1 MSRRRGFDYR
11 QALRRLR
18 PDLAAKLDKL
28 VPRRPKNA
36 RDAEIRRTLFDDQ
49 RDQRRLAR

>member
-1 MSRRRGFDYR
+1 MSRPRGFDYR

-28 VPRRPKNA
+28 APRRPINA
-36 RDAEIRRTLFDDQ
+36 EDAENKRTLFDSPQDP
-49 RDQRRLAR
+49 RWSKP